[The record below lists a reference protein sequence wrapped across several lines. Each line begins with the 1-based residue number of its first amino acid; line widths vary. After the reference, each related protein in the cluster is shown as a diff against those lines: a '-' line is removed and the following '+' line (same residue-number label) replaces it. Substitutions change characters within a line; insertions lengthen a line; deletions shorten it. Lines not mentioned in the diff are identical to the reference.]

1 LPIIQVLTRR
11 SDEAERLPD
20 GKRQKPKGS
29 ESSGLKSRRPQA
41 PRARHVLLS
50 VGPRR
55 SARVQARPRSRPRQA
70 CDLAGHLTRGFRLSR
85 KFIVLVLEV
94 STLRTPSCGG
104 PPPAES
110 AAIAENFLG
119 RLRECFGASSEP
131 RVRAMV
137 AKQHRLER
145 HWLLLGSRS
154 RPAAA
159 ASAPALHGR
168 VAFAAR
174 PAGPSSLGD
183 GLDRRLDE
191 GEPQCCGRGSRRRA
205 PCH

>member
-1 LPIIQVLTRR
+1 MSAPWIVWSLTCRGCSNVVSSRSVALVVAKMNTRPHGRQGAR
-11 SDEAERLPD
+11 SDDVLWSVMPWSAH
-20 GKRQKPKGS
+20 KH
-29 ESSGLKSRRPQA
+29 RRPQA

-119 RLRECFGASSEP
+119 RLRECSGASSEP

-137 AKQHRLER
+137 AK
-145 HWLLLGSRS
+145 
-154 RPAAA
+154 
-159 ASAPALHGR
+159 
-168 VAFAAR
+168 
-174 PAGPSSLGD
+174 
-183 GLDRRLDE
+183 
-191 GEPQCCGRGSRRRA
+191 
-205 PCH
+205 